1 VLRDLGADLRF
12 ELRGLRRR
20 PGFAALVV
28 LSLALGIGAKA
39 AIFSVLHALLLRPL
53 PVREPER
60 LAYFSDGLGS
70 WHATR
75 MTVRAGRLRAYT
87 YPLSDNPISLAL
99 AAATLIAVATLA
111 AYLPARRASRADAVL
126 ALR

>member
-70 WHATR
+70 GRATR
-75 MTVRAGRLRAYT
+75 MTVRAGRLRA
-87 YPLSDNPISLAL
+87 S
-99 AAATLIAVATLA
+99 VAPGQYFTWQA
-111 AYLPARRASRADAVL
+111 HSPPPRKRPETSWWSS
-126 ALR
+126 